1 MHNGYRF
8 YKVGTEKFSNKFLAF
23 IKSQETGTPL
33 LFDFFEK
40 DFDLADWSKEP
51 ESTWDQLLD
60 IRARQIANLGKPII
74 LGFSGG
80 TDSYTIYEVFRR
92 NQIKIDALFLMIKD
106 DPRERDMFEEP
117 LQFIEKQRQ
126 ELGIKPIVLKKDTDL
141 YKQIYSNDEW
151 WLTDTP
157 IRINFSTASGMG
169 GIEHIRGY
177 DSSFGDDF
185 ILVVGMDKPRIKI
198 IGDSMYSYLQDTTFN
213 NYCDPRH
220 EYFFSSR
227 DLPELHI
234 KQSYMLGRFI
244 RYLSHST
251 EKPLKYFENI
261 HDPNFFDYQRYSIE
275 GCGRFGD
282 LANSAKQKTLNRYSS
297 LYIGEHKDIVYN
309 GRDQKML
316 LDGYNSNE
324 KFALNYVD
332 GLKSMRSDSRLK
344 HIFRD
349 KKNYF
354 SVADID
360 SKYYQ
365 INC

>member
-1 MHNGYRF
+1 MHDRYRF

-23 IKSQETGTPL
+23 IKSQESGLPL
-33 LFDFFEK
+33 EFDFFELEFSK
-40 DFDLADWSKEP
+40 ADWSNEP
-51 ESTWDQLLD
+51 QYSWDQLLD
-60 IRARQIANLGKPII
+60 IRAHQIASLKKPII

-80 TDSYTIYEVFRR
+80 TDSYTVYEVFKR
-92 NQIKIDALFLMIKD
+92 NKIQIDALFLMTKD
-106 DPRERDMFEEP
+106 DPREQDLFEAP
-117 LQFIEKQRQ
+117 LKFIEKQRQ
-126 ELGIKPIVLKKDTDL
+126 EYGIKSIILKQDSDL
-141 YKQIYSNDEW
+141 YTKIYSNDEW

-157 IRINFSTASGMG
+157 IRINFSTATGMG

-244 RYLSHST
+244 RHLSQST
-251 EKPLKYFENI
+251 GKPLAYFENI
-261 HDPNFFDYQRYSIE
+261 HDPKFFDYHRYSIE

-282 LANSAKQKTLNRYSS
+282 LANSAKQKTLNRYST
-297 LYIGEHKDIVYN
+297 LYMDDDAGAIYQ
-309 GRDQKML
+309 GRDRCTLM
-316 LDGYNSNE
+316 DAINTNE
-324 KFALNYVD
+324 KFAINYVN
-332 GLKSMRSDSRLK
+332 GLKSMKSDSRLNA
-344 HIFRD
+344 IFRD
-349 KKNYF
+349 QKNYF
-354 SVADID
+354 SVIDID
-360 SKYYQ
+360 SKYYP
-365 INC
+365 IDC